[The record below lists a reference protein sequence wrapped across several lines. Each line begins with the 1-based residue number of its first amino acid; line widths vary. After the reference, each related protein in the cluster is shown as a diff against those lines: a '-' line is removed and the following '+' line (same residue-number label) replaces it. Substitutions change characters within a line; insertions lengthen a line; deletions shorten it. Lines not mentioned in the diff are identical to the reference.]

1 MKKRLMLAG
10 AISAVLAIL
19 ALGTLAYFTAEGR
32 ATNVITTGTVAL
44 TLTEEGEGTPLQ
56 DGTGMVFAGVMP
68 GQVVSKQPVV
78 ANAGSEEFYARV
90 KVDILI
96 EPASERGEA
105 ELSSALVQPGVDA
118 ETWVDG
124 GDGWY
129 YYVGAVAP
137 GTSVSPFGTVTFAP
151 EMGNEYQNCTVT
163 LSLQAQAVQ
172 VKNNPIPAG
181 GTVLDVQGWPAAA

>member
-1 MKKRLMLAG
+1 MKRRLMLSG

-19 ALGTLAYFTAEGR
+19 ALGTLAFFTAEGR

-44 TLTEEGEGTPLQ
+44 TLTEEGEGEALES
-56 DGTGMVFAGVMP
+56 GTGMVFDGVMP
-68 GQVVSKQPVV
+68 GQVVSKQPIV

-90 KVDILI
+90 KVDIRI
-96 EPASERGEA
+96 VPAPGGEA
-105 ELSSALVQPGVDA
+105 LSAELVQPGIDTQA
-118 ETWVDG
+118 WLDG

-137 GTSVSPFGTVTFAP
+137 GAEVSPFGTVTFAP

-163 LSLQAQAVQ
+163 LSIQAQAVQ
-172 VKNNPIPAG
+172 VKNNPMPAD
-181 GTVLDVQGWPAAA
+181 GTVLDVQGWPGAA